1 MMTFQIGQLRYVAAL
16 AALLLT
22 LSACE
27 GGGGGQQVLT
37 WEQLENAAYP
47 VEFAEPDGIAQL
59 EDGEFRQQ
67 ATPGSATQT
76 VVRLAEIRSFGRIDN
91 GSSIDAAPIL
101 IVDPGGSGTFIFL
114 VAALNID
121 GQPEMAAT
129 ILLGDRVAVRSLK
142 IVDSQIVVGM
152 RVRGPDDPFAYLTT
166 EVTRTY
172 ALEGSDLVLLSE
184 ETSIVPPP
192 SPSDYGFEP
201 ERIEVDEG
209 EKETVMGRLA
219 PGELGDHV
227 LGGEAGQE
235 LQVALRSQ
243 FSNAILSIY
252 GLTDGQVL
260 VSVTEF
266 KVQFTDILPSNQ
278 DYAIRVV
285 TLAGDELDYRLDI
298 QLQGRPSTSPPPS
311 SSKSP
316 TPDTLTATPE
326 AVAPTATSEAATP
339 AATPEA
345 AAPTATPEAAA
356 PTATPEAAAPTA
368 TPEAAAPVTP
378 TQASPVSGVQP
389 PSGGGLFVYLT
400 FDDGPSAPFTGQ
412 VLDLLARFNAKGTF
426 FALGTNAQTM
436 PELTRR
442 AALEGHSFG
451 NHTMSHGSLQGI
463 DHDAFFNEVTA
474 AQSVIDELVGAAS
487 TRCLRPPYGAT
498 DSFTRAY
505 AAELGYAVVLWDVDP
520 RDWARPGVDKIVSS
534 IVEGSGPGRII
545 LMHDGGGDRTQ
556 TVAALEQVLIQLSD
570 QGYAFEPLSCA

>member
-16 AALLLT
+16 VALLLT

-121 GQPEMAAT
+121 GRPEMAAT
-129 ILLGDRVAVRSLK
+129 ILLGDRVAVRSLN
-142 IVDSQIVVGM
+142 IVNSQIVVGM

-184 ETSIVPPP
+184 ETSIVPSP

-209 EKETVMGRLA
+209 EKEIVMGRLA

-235 LQVALRSQ
+235 LQTALRSQ

-252 GLTDGQVL
+252 GLADGQVL

-266 KVQFTDILPSNQ
+266 KVQFTDILPQ
-278 DYAIRVV
+278 
-285 TLAGDELDYRLDI
+285 
-298 QLQGRPSTSPPPS
+298 
-311 SSKSP
+311 
-316 TPDTLTATPE
+316 
-326 AVAPTATSEAATP
+326 
-339 AATPEA
+339 
-345 AAPTATPEAAA
+345 
-356 PTATPEAAAPTA
+356 
-368 TPEAAAPVTP
+368 
-378 TQASPVSGVQP
+378 
-389 PSGGGLFVYLT
+389 
-400 FDDGPSAPFTGQ
+400 
-412 VLDLLARFNAKGTF
+412 
-426 FALGTNAQTM
+426 
-436 PELTRR
+436 
-442 AALEGHSFG
+442 
-451 NHTMSHGSLQGI
+451 
-463 DHDAFFNEVTA
+463 
-474 AQSVIDELVGAAS
+474 
-487 TRCLRPPYGAT
+487 
-498 DSFTRAY
+498 
-505 AAELGYAVVLWDVDP
+505 
-520 RDWARPGVDKIVSS
+520 
-534 IVEGSGPGRII
+534 
-545 LMHDGGGDRTQ
+545 
-556 TVAALEQVLIQLSD
+556 
-570 QGYAFEPLSCA
+570 